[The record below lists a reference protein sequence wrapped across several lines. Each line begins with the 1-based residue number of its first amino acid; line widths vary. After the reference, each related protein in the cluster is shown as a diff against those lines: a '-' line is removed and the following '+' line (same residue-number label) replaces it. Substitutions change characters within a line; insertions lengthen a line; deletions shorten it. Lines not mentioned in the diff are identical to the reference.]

1 MHAQRETLTPKILHT
16 GTKLKVGG
24 RLEEG
29 LALYRQA
36 VGVCPAYAPAHYN
49 IGVIHSE
56 RAEFAAAKAFYER
69 AIEAHPGCARRGGP
83 PLHFTTDK

>member
-1 MHAQRETLTPKILHT
+1 MRA

-29 LALYRQA
+29 LALYQQA
-36 VGVCPAYAPAHYN
+36 VEVCPGYAPAHYN

-56 RAEFAAAKAFYER
+56 RHEFGAAKAFYER
-69 AIEAHPGCARRGGP
+69 AIEAHPGCA
-83 PLHFTTDK
+83 PLHPPGHLTP